1 MIDMGRNTTSNYPSL
16 VPAPSQVNAPSIK
29 VFMNTLRLGDRI
41 HLLMEFLFRMYS
53 IFLGY

>member
-41 HLLMEFLFRMYS
+41 HSLMEFLFRMYS
-53 IFLGY
+53 IGY